1 MHFKIQ
7 VVIEEEFGQ
16 TTIEDIVQFEK
27 GHEQLNSVGLSLL
40 ESKQLLQALQRT
52 IVLHQADSYTT
63 AHQDESIKKRG
74 VLIKKSGH

>member
-16 TTIEDIVQFEK
+16 TTIEDIVQLKK
-27 GHEQLNSVGLSLL
+27 GVDPENTVGLSLL

-52 IVLHQADSYTT
+52 IVLHQAERLEPTMKM
-63 AHQDESIKKRG
+63 AG
-74 VLIKKSGH
+74 